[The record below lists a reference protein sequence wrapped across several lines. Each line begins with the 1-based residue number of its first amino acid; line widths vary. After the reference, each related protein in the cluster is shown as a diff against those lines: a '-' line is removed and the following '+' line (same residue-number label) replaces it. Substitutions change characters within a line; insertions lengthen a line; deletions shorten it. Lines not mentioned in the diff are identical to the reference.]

1 MPDFQT
7 SPRFARLPVALG
19 SVAVTRHDADEDPKG
34 PFVGLMVL
42 AAGDVK
48 FTSVSGDTDTWTIPS
63 GALPYK
69 MDVAVSRV
77 WSTGTTVSAGNVK
90 GLK

>member
-1 MPDFQT
+1 MPDFKT

-19 SVAVTRHDADEDPKG
+19 SVVVARHDADEDPKG
-34 PFVGLMVL
+34 PFIGLMVL

-48 FTSVSGDTDTWTIPS
+48 FTAVNNETDTWTIPV

-77 WSTGTTVSAGNVK
+77 WNTGTTVSAGNVK
-90 GLK
+90 GLQ

>member
-1 MPDFQT
+1 MPDFST

-19 SVAVTRHDADEDPKG
+19 SVPVTRHNATDDPEG

-48 FTSVSGDTDTWTIPS
+48 FTAINGETDTWTIPTA
-63 GALPYK
+63 ALPYK
-69 MDVAVSRV
+69 MDIAVLRV
-77 WSTGTTVSAGNVK
+77 WDTGTTVSAGNVK